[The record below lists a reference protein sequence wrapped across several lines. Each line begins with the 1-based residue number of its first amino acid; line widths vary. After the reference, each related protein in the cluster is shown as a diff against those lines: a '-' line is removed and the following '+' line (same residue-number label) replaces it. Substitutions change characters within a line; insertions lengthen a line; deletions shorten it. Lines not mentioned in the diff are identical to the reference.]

1 MIESTITRMDLSIVK
16 DIDFSVSE
24 SFFNGDYG
32 FWNTITSNLYIYIPL
47 LTMGL
52 MSRELSSGSIKL
64 LYSSPVTS
72 SQIVLGKFLAA
83 IIYGIVLLII
93 PIMAVLFCGCVVP
106 HFDWGAVLPGL
117 LGLYL
122 LTCVYCSIGLFMSSL
137 TSYQVVAAVGT
148 LIVLALLSFVG
159 TVGQEYDFIREITY
173 WLSISGRTGDL
184 LTGFIRSEDI
194 IYFIVVIAMFIT
206 ITILK
211 ISFSRSTV
219 SKAKSTLCY
228 TAVIFS
234 TLLIGYVTS
243 RPSMVTFWDCTRT
256 KTQTITKAGQDVLS
270 RLKGKVTVTNYV
282 NLIDNNS
289 FNYLPL
295 RLKSNERIFNPYQ
308 RFKADLD
315 VKYVYYYDF
324 AANGLNNNA
333 KHSEKSLEELRDYIV
348 MVYNLNPNL
357 FKSPEEMRKIV
368 DLSTEQNTFV
378 RIIETEDGR
387 KAYLRDFN
395 DMQRTP
401 SEAEII
407 AVFKKMV
414 DKSPKVGFVRGHGER
429 EISRPGDYDYS
440 AFAIDKYSRAA
451 LVNQGFEVTVIDMSE
466 GEEIPSEINLIVIS
480 DMKSELSEG
489 EYQMIDRYIDRG
501 GNMLIMTDVGRQSTM
516 NPLISRFG
524 IKMEDGILAQPIG
537 DFYPSLILSK
547 ATKDS
552 EKLTFGFRDYIVKG
566 KKRVSMPNCVALT
579 AIGGSD
585 FKTAPVLVTNDK
597 GAWIERETLDMKE
610 DVPVLNPAGGE
621 VEKEYVTAWSAV
633 RKNGE
638 REQRVMIL
646 GDADCFS
653 NAELS
658 IGREGYNSGNFNMI
672 VETFRWL
679 ADGDFPIDTRREKQ
693 IDNKISLTVE
703 SVGFVKML
711 FIVILPLLML
721 ITGVVLWLIRRRH

>member
-489 EYQMIDRYIDRG
+489 GYQMIDRYIDRG

-621 VEKEYVTAWSAV
+621 VEKEYVTAWAAV